1 MRKTRC
7 ASCLLPTE
15 MDAELPHPRCSHL
28 GIGNSCL
35 AAGLQF
41 TGLGSPQSRPI
52 AACFVRSS
60 GRVSP
65 PHHISSDIVGAC
77 VLQHAP
83 GQIMRQKTRST
94 LFDHSWFWPPVN
106 TEQSKD
112 QFSDPT
118 TYFYVFISIPY
129 ICHFFKRAKFLE
141 NKIYI
146 KKTTKYTVN
155 CQFFALLRQNTQ

>member
-1 MRKTRC
+1 MFHCTGCVIRCRLAWDLSTYISHPQQLSNSVPPVCRQLDPDQTSMSCLTMCKARC
-7 ASCLLPTE
+7 ASCILPSE

-77 VLQHAP
+77 VLQHAS
-83 GQIMRQKTRST
+83 GQKT
-94 LFDHSWFWPPVN
+94 L
-106 TEQSKD
+106 
-112 QFSDPT
+112 
-118 TYFYVFISIPY
+118 
-129 ICHFFKRAKFLE
+129 ICS
-141 NKIYI
+141 
-146 KKTTKYTVN
+146 
-155 CQFFALLRQNTQ
+155 

>member
-1 MRKTRC
+1 MFHCTGCVIRCRLAWDLSTYISHPQQLSNSVSPVCRQLDLIRPPTLVLSSMSCLTMCKTRC

-65 PHHISSDIVGAC
+65 PHHISSDILGAR
-77 VLQHAP
+77 VLQHP
-83 GQIMRQKTRST
+83 WT
-94 LFDHSWFWPPVN
+94 N
-106 TEQSKD
+106 NE
-112 QFSDPT
+112 
-118 TYFYVFISIPY
+118 
-129 ICHFFKRAKFLE
+129 
-141 NKIYI
+141 
-146 KKTTKYTVN
+146 TKNLV
-155 CQFFALLRQNTQ
+155 

>member
-1 MRKTRC
+1 MSCFTMCKTRC
-7 ASCLLPTE
+7 ASCLLQSE

-28 GIGNSCL
+28 GTGNSCL

-65 PHHISSDIVGAC
+65 PHHISSDILGAC

-83 GQIMRQKTRST
+83 GQIMRQKTRSISVRSFMILAT
-94 LFDHSWFWPPVN
+94 SEKQRVDLVILRLTS
-106 TEQSKD
+106 T
-112 QFSDPT
+112 FSYP
-118 TYFYVFISIPY
+118 FYSSPRITSQ
-129 ICHFFKRAKFLE
+129 L
-141 NKIYI
+141 
-146 KKTTKYTVN
+146 TST
-155 CQFFALLRQNTQ
+155 